1 LSDPGA
7 KVVVVERRG
16 GLACFGVEHLEAAWS
31 AHCGWIVVAGAGER
45 TDVLVGDVV
54 DVLTS
59 MCARLSR
66 QRRARNPAMRTVAV
80 SEHGPGEAL

>member
-1 LSDPGA
+1 
-7 KVVVVERRG
+7 
-16 GLACFGVEHLEAAWS
+16 
-31 AHCGWIVVAGAGER
+31 
-45 TDVLVGDVV
+45 VGDAV

-80 SEHGPGEAL
+80 SEHGPAEAL